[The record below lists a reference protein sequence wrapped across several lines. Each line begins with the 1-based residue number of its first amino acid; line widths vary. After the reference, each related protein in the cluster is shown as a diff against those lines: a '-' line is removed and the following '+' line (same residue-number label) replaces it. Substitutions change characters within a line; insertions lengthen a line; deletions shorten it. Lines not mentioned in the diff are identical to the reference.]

1 MLIQNQNRFPT
12 ASSAAQIYT
21 RSRKDN
27 RGYYGGWLT
36 PFSLFLPFSRRNVNQ
51 LCDVNRF
58 GWRDFFFFF
67 FLVSRTMKCGKR
79 RVLRNRIQGMEDGL
93 AKIE

>member
-1 MLIQNQNRFPT
+1 ME
-12 ASSAAQIYT
+12 
-21 RSRKDN
+21 
-27 RGYYGGWLT
+27 G
-36 PFSLFLPFSRRNVNQ
+36 FL
-51 LCDVNRF
+51 
-58 GWRDFFFFF
+58 FFF